1 MAVKTSDSRR
11 SEGAMGMNDVEPFT
25 GHGLHSQRSLLRRLE
40 RARHIAGLIAPLY
53 GNPDSIVLVLTG
65 QWVWHQR
72 HRWDC
77 VSHSQACRGDRI

>member
-25 GHGLHSQRSLLRRLE
+25 AHGLHSQRSLLRRPE

-77 VSHSQACRGDRI
+77 VSHS